1 MKKIKQ
7 IILTIIAV
15 TLTVTA
21 ACTRDEAEQFPVAAA
36 ADSFSLDIS
45 FGKPSPSTRATT
57 ITDEGGVETLNENK
71 ITKLDIFFY
80 QGTTLKWHTGT
91 GSVTYDGASK
101 KATIPITTGKRAL
114 FENNTTIT
122 YDIYVLV
129 NNSANL
135 SSITEGDDNL
145 EVLKKIVF
153 QSADFESKGGS
164 EAQTAF
170 VMDGMIQ
177 NMVNLNNPHLGTVN
191 LKRAASKIRLTLAQ
205 VAVPG
210 YTQEGQASARLVH
223 FTDKSHLLDGTLP
236 VVPENNEWRETS
248 QRAITVDGTT
258 AAPFYAYA
266 NDWSSTATATRET
279 YIELFIPLKNN
290 DNGVTKSYKYR
301 IPLTPRTADADETA
315 HLNKLER
322 NFLYDISVSV
332 QILGSIAEVP
342 VDVPGNYT
350 IKDWGTKDVLVNIQ
364 GSHYLVVSERNVIMP
379 NRTGYTLTFNS
390 SIPNVTLVPNSLK
403 ATYTY
408 VSTTTGQPTTANVA
422 ADQMPVVMVA
432 PGVASGNITI
442 TSPIPV
448 NFIPKDIEFQITNG
462 TLTET
467 VTIQQLPPTYFT
479 VTKGVSSY
487 LPDEGSRTSLPSGNN
502 NPYMYAVTTLAP
514 AGDIIWG
521 FPPIDSQGQT
531 INSEE
536 VSKMVSPKFEMA
548 SQFGSTQTKSYANGQ
563 KQCRGYT
570 ETAEDGTV
578 KTGWRLPTA
587 AEIHYIDVIQQT
599 APTKYVM
606 RGAYYWS
613 NWDKYPTQ
621 EGSNTRQGAY
631 KMGVNIPPKN
641 HDDSYNTGA
650 SYNSA
655 HVRCIRDIKD

>member
-1 MKKIKQ
+1 MKTIKQ
-7 IILTIIAV
+7 VILTIIAV
-15 TLTVTA
+15 TLTVTT
-21 ACTRDEAEQFPVAAA
+21 ACTRDEAEQFPIAA

-45 FGKPSPSTRATT
+45 FGKPSTRAT
-57 ITDEGGVETLNENK
+57 ITPEDGIEDLNENK
-71 ITKLDIFFY
+71 ISSLDIFFY
-80 QGTTLKWHTGT
+80 QDTTLKWHTGT

-135 SSITEGDDNL
+135 DSITEGADNL
-145 EVLKKIVF
+145 EALKTIVF
-153 QSADFESKGGS
+153 QSADFVSKGGS
-164 EAQTAF
+164 KAQTAF

-177 NMVNLNNPHLGTVN
+177 KKVNLNNPDLGTVT

-210 YTQEGQASARLVH
+210 YTYTQEGQASARLVH
-223 FTDKSHLLDGTLP
+223 FNDKSHLLDGTLP
-236 VVPENNEWRETS
+236 VEPASNEWRETS
-248 QRAITVDGTT
+248 SISIPIGGTT

-266 NDWSSTATATRET
+266 NDWSSETSRET
-279 YIELFIPLKNN
+279 YIELFIPLKDNV
-290 DNGVTKSYKYR
+290 NGVTKSYKYR
-301 IPLTPRTADADETA
+301 IPLTPRTADATETT

-322 NFLYDISVSV
+322 NFLYDISTTIR
-332 QILGSIAEVP
+332 ILGSIAEIP
-342 VDVPGNYT
+342 VEVSGNYI
-350 IKDWGTKDVLVNIQ
+350 IKDWGTQEVLVNIQ
-364 GSHYLVVSERNVIMP
+364 GSHYLVVSERNVVMP

-390 SIPNVTLVPNSLK
+390 SIPNVTLVSGSLK

-408 VSTTTGQPTTANVA
+408 VSTSTGQPVTANVA
-422 ADQMPVVMVA
+422 TDQMPTVMVA
-432 PGVASGNITI
+432 AGVASGNITI

>member
-7 IILTIIAV
+7 VILTIIAV

-80 QGTTLKWHTGT
+80 QGTTLKWHAGNVT
-91 GSVTYDGASK
+91 TYDVASK
-101 KATIPITTGKRAL
+101 KATIPITTGKRTL
-114 FENNTTIT
+114 FENNTTT
-122 YDIYVLV
+122 SYDIYVV
-129 NNSANL
+129 ANNTADVT
-135 SSITEGDDNL
+135 SIAEEADNL
-145 EVLKKIVF
+145 EALKTIVF
-153 QSADFESKGGS
+153 QSADFVSKGGN

-170 VMDGMIQ
+170 VMDGKITKV
-177 NMVNLNNPHLGTVN
+177 VNLNSPDLGTVD
-191 LKRAASKIRLTLAQ
+191 LKRAASKIRLTLTG
-205 VAVPG
+205 VNVPG
-210 YTQEGQASARLVH
+210 YTQDGQASASLVN
-223 FTDKSHLLDGTLP
+223 FTDKSHLLDGTQP
-236 VVPENNEWRETS
+236 VVPGNNEWRETS

-258 AAPFYAYA
+258 AAPFYTYA
-266 NDWSSTATATRET
+266 NDWNSETSRET

-290 DNGVTKSYKYR
+290 DDGVTKSYKYR
-301 IPLTPRTADADETA
+301 IPLTPRTADADETQ

-322 NFLYDISVSV
+322 NFLYDISTTIR
-332 QILGSIAEVP
+332 ILGSIAEVP
-342 VDVPGNYT
+342 VKVSGDYI
-350 IKDWGTKDVLVNIQ
+350 IKNWDTQEVFVNIQ

-379 NRTGYTLTFNS
+379 NITSYTLTFNS
-390 SIPNVTLVPNSLK
+390 SIPNVTLVPGSLK

-408 VSTTTGQPTTANVA
+408 VSTSTGQPVTENVA
-422 ADQMPVVMVA
+422 ADQMPTVMVA
-432 PGVASGNITI
+432 AGVASGNITI

-448 NFIPKDIEFQITNG
+448 NFIPKDIEFKITNG

-521 FPPIDSQGQT
+521 FPPTDSQGQT

-548 SQFGSTQTKSYANGQ
+548 SQFGATLTKSYANGQ

-587 AEIHYIDVIQQT
+587 AEIHYIDAIQQT

-621 EGSNTRQGAY
+621 DGSSTRQGAY
-631 KMGVNIPPKN
+631 KMGVNVPPKN